1 MIGSDC
7 NGFDEILALA
17 DNEEE
22 EEALWNFCGTLGSRM
37 GGYPCFIQFP
47 PEFYE
52 DGTAEILLLQID
64 TDDGEGTCGIMFGD
78 CRKLSVYDF
87 KGRFIE
93 KRFFKRILRLG
104 LRLKEVFFM
113 EFPKELEKFREKL
126 ESTYK
131 PCNEIKFVPSETKP
145 WESKIGG
152 CPYLEKVEDYPKD
165 ENGNP
170 MFFMAQINLEEMP
183 PLEDFPTKGILQ
195 FYVVDDDDYG
205 LEDPC
210 KVIYIEEYSKDESKL
225 LTKNPFEDK
234 YIMEYPLF
242 EKSGKAVFTQ
252 NREMI
257 GYACNGFDE
266 IRAMIDEEKRKKRLF
281 GFLRQVR
288 Q

>member
-1 MIGSDC
+1 
-7 NGFDEILALA
+7 
-17 DNEEE
+17 
-22 EEALWNFCGTLGSRM
+22 
-37 GGYPCFIQFP
+37 
-47 PEFYE
+47 
-52 DGTAEILLLQID
+52 
-64 TDDGEGTCGIMFGD
+64 
-78 CRKLSVYDF
+78 
-87 KGRFIE
+87 
-93 KRFFKRILRLG
+93 
-104 LRLKEVFFM
+104 M

-126 ESTYK
+126 ERTYK
-131 PCNEIKFVPSETKP
+131 TCNEIKFVPCETKP

-266 IRAMIDEEKRKKRLF
+266 IREMIDEENGEEIDNLYDFCDRSGSKMGGYQHFVQNAPEFYENGTAEILLLQIDTDEGEGTCEIMF
-281 GFLRQVR
+281 GDDGNCQFMISREDLLNKNFSNVYYDWACY
-288 Q
+288 

>member
-1 MIGSDC
+1 
-7 NGFDEILALA
+7 
-17 DNEEE
+17 
-22 EEALWNFCGTLGSRM
+22 
-37 GGYPCFIQFP
+37 
-47 PEFYE
+47 
-52 DGTAEILLLQID
+52 
-64 TDDGEGTCGIMFGD
+64 
-78 CRKLSVYDF
+78 
-87 KGRFIE
+87 
-93 KRFFKRILRLG
+93 
-104 LRLKEVFFM
+104 LK
-113 EFPKELEKFREKL
+113 KFREKL
-126 ESTYK
+126 ERTYK
-131 PCNEIKFVPSETKP
+131 TCNEIKFVPSETKP

-234 YIMEYPLF
+234 YIMEYPPF

-252 NREMI
+252 RQDVI
-257 GYACNGFDE
+257 GFCCNGYNE
-266 IRAMIDEEKRKKRLF
+266 IANDVNEEEEKILF
-281 GFLRQVR
+281 DFCYTAGSKMGGYPCFIQNPPVFYENGSADILLLQIDVDDGEGTCEIMFGDGGNCQFMISREDLLNKNFANVYYDWACC
-288 Q
+288 

>member
-1 MIGSDC
+1 
-7 NGFDEILALA
+7 
-17 DNEEE
+17 
-22 EEALWNFCGTLGSRM
+22 
-37 GGYPCFIQFP
+37 
-47 PEFYE
+47 
-52 DGTAEILLLQID
+52 
-64 TDDGEGTCGIMFGD
+64 
-78 CRKLSVYDF
+78 
-87 KGRFIE
+87 
-93 KRFFKRILRLG
+93 
-104 LRLKEVFFM
+104 M

-131 PCNEIKFVPSETKP
+131 PCNEIKFVPCETKA

-152 CPYLEKVEDYPKD
+152 CPYLEKAEDYPRD

-195 FYVVDDDDYG
+195 FYVVDDNDYG

-234 YIMEYPLF
+234 YIMEYPPF

-252 NREMI
+252 RQDVI
-257 GYACNGFDE
+257 GFCCNGYNE
-266 IRAMIDEEKRKKRLF
+266 IANDVNEEEEKILF
-281 GFLRQVR
+281 DFCYTAGSKMGGYPCFIQNPPVFYENGSADILLLQIDVDDGEDTCEIMFGDVTVSL
-288 Q
+288 